1 MTTQSAF
8 IEEYCRSHGRELV
21 GYLSRMLG
29 DDTELA
35 REAAQEAFVALYKTY
50 RGEEVRFPR
59 AMLFKAATNFALMQL
74 RHRRCV
80 RRRMGLPTT
89 MEELEQVP
97 DQALLSHDQHVM
109 ADQIGHHLAAAIAAL
124 RPTLRSVFVMAHVQG
139 LRRREIAAELGITA
153 RRVDKRMTK
162 ALKTC
167 REYLVSRGIGVSDFA
182 DTGDLVELLG
192 ELVAGGVPPLRRP
205 GTSGTQDSAS
215 PPRTRSAAR

>member
-1 MTTQSAF
+1 MTTHRAF
-8 IEEYCRSHGRELV
+8 IEEYFRAHDRELV

-35 REAAQEAFVALYKTY
+35 REAAQEAFVALCKSY

-59 AMLFKAATNFALMQL
+59 AMLFKAATNVALMQL

-80 RRRMGLPTT
+80 RRRMGSPVT

-97 DQALLSHDQHVM
+97 DETLLSHDQRVM

-124 RPTLRSVFVMAHVQG
+124 RPNLRSVFVMAHVQG
-139 LRRREIAAELGITA
+139 LRRRQIAAALGITE

-162 ALKTC
+162 ALKAC
-167 REYLVSRGIGVSDFA
+167 REYLLLRGIGVSDFA
-182 DTGDLVELLG
+182 DTGDPVKLPG
-192 ELVAGGVPPLRRP
+192 EPVAGAAPPLRRP
-205 GTSGTQDSAS
+205 GTSGTPDSAS
-215 PPRTRSAAR
+215 PPRTRSAAH

>member
-8 IEEYCRSHGRELV
+8 IEEFCRSHDRELI
-21 GYLSRMLG
+21 GYLRRMLG

-35 REAAQEAFVALYKTY
+35 REAAQEAFAALYKTY
-50 RGEEVRFPR
+50 RSEEVRFPR

-80 RRRMGLPTT
+80 RRRMGSPTT

-97 DQALLSHDQHVM
+97 DEAVLSHDQQVM
-109 ADQIGHHLAAAIAAL
+109 ADQIGHHLAAAVAAL

-139 LRRREIAAELGITA
+139 LCRREIAAALGITEK
-153 RRVDKRMTK
+153 RLDKRMTK
-162 ALKTC
+162 ALRTC
-167 REYLVSRGIGVSDFA
+167 REYLASRGIGVSDFA
-182 DTGDLVELLG
+182 NTGDLVELLG
-192 ELVAGGVPPLRRP
+192 ELIDGGPKPLKRP
-205 GTSGTQDSAS
+205 GTSGTPDSAS